1 MSNVGRRRAEA
12 RRIGGTR
19 PAFAFAPWA
28 HSCDATS
35 PSLGVWRSPGHARRP
50 DPRRARRF
58 PPSKGD
64 FSMLHIQLTRSDV
77 EAIDELVSTVAG
89 RHPSADDPEF
99 LRESTVFAQQ
109 LPQRLRRSL
118 NSFRLE
124 EPAGACRISGFRVSD
139 DRIGE
144 TPRHWADTAGR
155 PGPTLREEFFFVL
168 CSSLL
173 GDVFGWAS
181 QQAGRVVHEVVPIPG
196 HEGLQINSGSSSTL
210 LWHTEDAFH
219 PYRAD
224 YVGLMCL
231 RNPQRAETTVACIED
246 VELDREAA
254 EILFEPRFVLRPDE
268 AHLPRNGDPNRPT
281 SARHSEVI
289 ARGRARIE
297 QMLSHPQKVAI
308 LFGDPASPCL
318 RLDSAEVER
327 TDDLDAMAALDQLSA
342 AVDKQLN
349 GVVLEPGDL
358 LFVDNFRAVHGR
370 QPFAANYDG
379 RDRWL
384 KRVNITR
391 DLRRSRDAR
400 VSTDDRIVH

>member
-1 MSNVGRRRAEA
+1 M
-12 RRIGGTR
+12 
-19 PAFAFAPWA
+19 F
-28 HSCDATS
+28 
-35 PSLGVWRSPGHARRP
+35 
-50 DPRRARRF
+50 
-58 PPSKGD
+58 
-64 FSMLHIQLTRSDV
+64 HIQLSRSDIEEV
-77 EAIDELVSTVAG
+77 DELASTIAG
-89 RHPSADDPEF
+89 RYPSADDAEF
-99 LRESTVFAQQ
+99 LKDSTVFAQR
-109 LPQRLRRSL
+109 LPETLRTSL
-118 NSFRLE
+118 NRFRLT
-124 EPAGACRISGFRVSD
+124 EPADACRISGFPVRD

-155 PGPTLREEFFFVL
+155 PGPTLREEFFLVL

-181 QQAGRVVHEVVPIPG
+181 QQAGRLVHEVVPIPG
-196 HEGLQINSGSSSTL
+196 HEGLQINSASSSTL

-231 RNPQRAETTVACIED
+231 RNPQRAETTVACIAD
-246 VELDREAA
+246 VELDRETAG
-254 EILFEPRFVLRPDE
+254 ILFEPRFVLRPDE
-268 AHLPRNGDPNRPT
+268 AHLPKNGAPNRPT
-281 SARHSEVI
+281 SPRHSEAM
-289 ARGRARIE
+289 ARGHARIE
-297 QMLSHPQKVAI
+297 RMLSHPQKVAV
-308 LFGDPASPCL
+308 LFGDPASPYL

-327 TDDLDAMAALDQLSA
+327 TDDLDAMAALDHLLTALDQ
-342 AVDKQLN
+342 QLN

-370 QPFAANYDG
+370 QPFTARYDG

-400 VSTDDRIVH
+400 ISTDDRIVH

>member
-1 MSNVGRRRAEA
+1 M
-12 RRIGGTR
+12 
-19 PAFAFAPWA
+19 F
-28 HSCDATS
+28 
-35 PSLGVWRSPGHARRP
+35 
-50 DPRRARRF
+50 
-58 PPSKGD
+58 
-64 FSMLHIQLTRSDV
+64 HIQLGPSDV
-77 EAIDELVSTVAG
+77 EVVDALVSTVA
-89 RHPSADDPEF
+89 RRYPAADDAEF
-99 LRESTVFAQQ
+99 LRNSTVLAQQ
-109 LPQRLRRSL
+109 LPARLRMSL
-118 NSFRLE
+118 NTFRLT
-124 EPAGACRISGFRVSD
+124 EPAGACRISGFPVAD

-155 PGPTLREEFFFVL
+155 PGPALREEFFFVL

-181 QQAGRVVHEVVPIPG
+181 QQAGRLVHEVVPIPE
-196 HEGLQINSGSSSTL
+196 HEGLQINSGSSTAL

-231 RNPQRAETTVACIED
+231 RNPQRAETTMACIGD
-246 VELDREAA
+246 VELDGADA

-268 AHLPRNGDPNRPT
+268 AHLPRNGNPRPPADPGH
-281 SARHSEVI
+281 AEVI
-289 ARGRARIE
+289 ARGHARIE
-297 QMLSHPQKVAI
+297 RMLSHPQKVAL
-308 LFGDPASPCL
+308 LFGDPASPYL

-327 TDDLDAMAALDQLSA
+327 TDDRDAMAALDRLLA
-342 AVDKQLN
+342 AVDEQLN

-400 VSTDDRIVH
+400 ISTDDRIVH